1 MARLRFLTLIPLP
14 GFLTRKGRKNGVSAP
29 TCGNGKERDV
39 CFTAGGGDR
48 DRERAPMMD
57 AYIATL
63 QASDLAQGRFLTY
76 RILVVIDSRQAVAI
90 LYSKS

>member
-1 MARLRFLTLIPLP
+1 ML
-14 GFLTRKGRKNGVSAP
+14 GRVKKTN
-29 TCGNGKERDV
+29 V

-76 RILVVIDSRQAVAI
+76 RILVVIDSRQAVFI
-90 LYSKS
+90 YV

>member
-1 MARLRFLTLIPLP
+1 
-14 GFLTRKGRKNGVSAP
+14 
-29 TCGNGKERDV
+29 
-39 CFTAGGGDR
+39 
-48 DRERAPMMD
+48 MMD